1 MVTQMRWADFVHP
14 DCNGNAILKRKSGH
28 KMPEK
33 LTASLSDSPPMAIVH
48 WLVFMAVMVGLM
60 VVIGG
65 ITRLTESGLSM
76 VEWRPLI
83 GALPRLARRN
93 GSVFSSSIK
102 PLPNFRRLIP
112 IWIWPALR
120 RFFSG
125 NIFTACG
132 GACWACVFSCRYYIS
147 GCAGKSRLAINCP

>member
-1 MVTQMRWADFVHP
+1 
-14 DCNGNAILKRKSGH
+14 
-28 KMPEK
+28 MPAK
-33 LTASLSDSPPMAIVH
+33 LTASISDSPPMAIVR

-83 GALPRLARRN
+83 GALPPLSEAEWQR
-93 GSVFSSSIK
+93 VFQLYQTSPEFQEINSDMDLTGFKTI
-102 PLPNFRRLIP
+102 
-112 IWIWPALR
+112 
-120 RFFSG
+120 FSG

-147 GCAGKSRLAINCP
+147 GCAGKSRLAINYP